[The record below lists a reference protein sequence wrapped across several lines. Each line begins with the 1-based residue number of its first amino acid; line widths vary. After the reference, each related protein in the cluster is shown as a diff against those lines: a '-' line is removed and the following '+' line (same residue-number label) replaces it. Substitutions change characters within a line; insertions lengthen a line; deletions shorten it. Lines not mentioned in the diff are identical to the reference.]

1 MILVEDNSSP
11 KQIMKRI
18 LVVDDDID
26 ILAVVQLVLDSNG
39 FEVVAISNWQQ
50 IYTQID
56 TFNPDLILLDVS
68 LGTQDGR
75 NICKQ
80 LKSDNDT
87 KHISI
92 ILFSANH
99 NVEKSVIECLADTFI
114 SKPFDINDLIEGI
127 NNQLMQT
134 NGYK

>member
-1 MILVEDNSSP
+1 
-11 KQIMKRI
+11 MKRI

-26 ILAVVQLVLDSNG
+26 ILTVVQLVLDSNG
-39 FEVVAISNWQQ
+39 FDVIAISNWQQ
-50 IYTQID
+50 IYSHID
-56 TFNPDLILLDVS
+56 SFKPDLILLDVS

-80 LKSDNDT
+80 LKSNSET

-99 NVEKSVIECLADTFI
+99 NVERSVAECLADCFI

-127 NNQLMQT
+127 NTQLMET
-134 NGYK
+134 NGSN

>member
-1 MILVEDNSSP
+1 
-11 KQIMKRI
+11 MKKI

-26 ILAVVQLVLDSNG
+26 ILTVVQLVLESNG
-39 FEVVAISNWQQ
+39 FDVMAISNWQY
-50 IYTQID
+50 IYSKID
-56 TFNPDLILLDVS
+56 SFKPDLILLDVS

-80 LKSDNDT
+80 LKSSPQT

-99 NVEKSVIECLADTFI
+99 NVEKSIEECLADSFI
-114 SKPFDINDLIEGI
+114 SKPFDINDLIQGI
-127 NNQLMQT
+127 NNELMET
-134 NGYK
+134 NGFN

>member
-1 MILVEDNSSP
+1 
-11 KQIMKRI
+11 MKRI

-26 ILAVVQLVLDSNG
+26 ILTVVQLLLDSKG

-50 IYTQID
+50 IYSKID
-56 TFNPDLILLDVS
+56 VFKPDLILLDVA

-80 LKSDNDT
+80 LKSGNDT
-87 KHISI
+87 KHIPI

-99 NVEKSVIECLADTFI
+99 NVEKSIPECLADSFI
-114 SKPFDINDLIEGI
+114 SKPFDINHLIEQI
-127 NNQLMQT
+127 NDQLIET
-134 NGYK
+134 NGFN

>member
-1 MILVEDNSSP
+1 
-11 KQIMKRI
+11 MKKI

-26 ILAVVQLVLDSNG
+26 ILTVVQLVLETNG

-56 TFNPDLILLDVS
+56 IFKPDLILLDVS

-80 LKSDNDT
+80 LKSANNT

-92 ILFSANH
+92 ILFSANY
-99 NVEKSVIECLADTFI
+99 NVEKSISECLADSFI
-114 SKPFDINDLIEGI
+114 SKPFDIKDLIEGI
-127 NNQLMQT
+127 NNQLLET
-134 NGYK
+134 NGFN